1 MKYIKEN
8 DILLS
13 DFDGVLFDSQ
23 SKFKEVMKDET
34 DFNLWNEYL
43 NSINWSIFYKNCNLV
58 KDSYKTLSELE
69 RLKILK
75 GFITK
80 IHSLYEGEEKLKIIR
95 EMGFKVPTY
104 FVLPFQSKSD
114 IYVPDKNTILLDDNI
129 TNLVEWEN
137 SGGKVLLY
145 DPNSNI
151 KSKKTIKNLKDLL

>member
-1 MKYIKEN
+1 MKYIKEK

-23 SKFKEVMKDET
+23 SKFKEVMKEET

-58 KDSYKTLSELE
+58 KDSYETLSELE
-69 RLKILK
+69 KLKILK

-80 IHSLYEGEEKLKIIR
+80 IHSIYEGEEKLKILR
-95 EMGFKVPTY
+95 DMGFKVPVY
-104 FVLPFQSKSD
+104 YVLPFQRKD
-114 IYVPDKNTILLDDNI
+114 EIYVPNNNTILLDDSVN
-129 TNLVEWEN
+129 NLIEWEK

-151 KSKKTIKNLKDLL
+151 KSSNTIKNLKDLL